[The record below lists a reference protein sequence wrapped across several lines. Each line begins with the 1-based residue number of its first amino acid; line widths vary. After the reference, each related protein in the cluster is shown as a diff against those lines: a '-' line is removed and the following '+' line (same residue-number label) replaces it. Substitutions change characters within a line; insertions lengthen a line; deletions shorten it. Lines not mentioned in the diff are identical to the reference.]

1 MKKKL
6 LFLLAFFFLFFL
18 TGCGKQNANDVS
30 KDFDKSIHKLKGYQI
45 EGKLEIVNNDDVYNY
60 DVVVSYKQKD
70 FYKVSLKNV
79 ANNHEQ
85 IILKNQEGVYV

>member
-1 MKKKL
+1 MKKILFGIFFSL
-6 LFLLAFFFLFFL
+6 LFI
-18 TGCGKQNANDVS
+18 TGCGKNGESDIV
-30 KDFDKSIHKLKGYQI
+30 KDFSKKIDKLKAYQI

-85 IILKNQEGVYV
+85 IILKNKDGVYV